1 MDIDFTDIDGI
12 CFDDVCGEV
21 SQYKKAPHFTIQ
33 KGSTLRTSN
42 TNIQLFGGYD
52 QTCAC

>member
-21 SQYKKAPHFTIQ
+21 SQYKKSPHFVPATKIY
-33 KGSTLRTSN
+33 SYLVDTTRHVHAN
-42 TNIQLFGGYD
+42 GYPVRR
-52 QTCAC
+52 